1 VSERIGFLGPE
12 GTFAHQAALE
22 LAPSADLAPYADA
35 ATLFREMERGDCAG
49 GVLPMDNTVNGPVMP
64 TVDALLAHEGISIF
78 DDCVLTVSFDAFA
91 VGDPGAGPATVVV
104 SHPHALAQCRD
115 YVTALGL
122 TTRAVGSTAAACE
135 HLVPGEI
142 ALAAPICG
150 DLYPVRRVALGV
162 EDNALALT
170 HFGLCKEGRPD
181 PAVDTATGDVFVLRP
196 SKNVPGILHDIL
208 APLRDHD
215 LNLFNIITRPV
226 ATSPGE
232 YVFVLFLEGVLPQ
245 STISELQEIWDSAHC
260 DGRWLGPLTRRRV
273 GGGRADAQLR

>member
-1 VSERIGFLGPE
+1 MSDRIGFLGPE
-12 GTFAHQAALE
+12 GTFTHQAALE

-35 ATLFREMERGDCAG
+35 ATLFRDIEQRACVG

-64 TVDALLAHEGISIF
+64 TVDALLEHEDISLF
-78 DDCVLTVSFDAFA
+78 DDCVLAVSFDAFA
-91 VGDPGAGPATVVV
+91 VGDPDADPARVVV
-104 SHPHALAQCRD
+104 SHPHGLAQCRD
-115 YVTALGL
+115 YISSLGL
-122 TTRAVGSTAAACE
+122 PTRAVGSTAAACE
-135 HLVPGEI
+135 NLVPGEV

-150 DLYPVRRVALGV
+150 DLYRVRRVAEGV

-170 HFGLCKEGRPD
+170 HFGLFKQGRPD

-196 SKNVPGILHDIL
+196 NHNVPGILHDIL

-232 YVFVLFLEGVLPQ
+232 YVFVLFLDGVLPQ
-245 STISELQEIWDSAHC
+245 STISELQQIWGRAHA
-260 DGRWLGPLTRRRV
+260 DGRWLGPLTRRSI
-273 GGGRADAQLR
+273 GEPGTP